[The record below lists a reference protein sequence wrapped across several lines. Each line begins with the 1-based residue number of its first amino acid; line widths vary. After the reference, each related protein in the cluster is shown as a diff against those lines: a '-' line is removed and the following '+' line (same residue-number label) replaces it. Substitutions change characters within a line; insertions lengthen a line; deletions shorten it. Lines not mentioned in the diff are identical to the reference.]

1 MVRLFSIAR
10 LVSKAL
16 LTSILVSL
24 SAFAVAQVMG
34 GYGGYG
40 GGMQG
45 INPQMMGG
53 GFGAGGLPGGFS
65 GMGGGLGGATGVIGF
80 GMGLGGDAGMAE
92 QGDLDVPGG
101 VAVVPAPGTG
111 TQPKPK
117 TQPLPPNEFQ
127 KFVLQTTGQA
137 YPLFG
142 SSFFENTLNNIT
154 DPNRLAVGD
163 DYTLGVGDE
172 LLIRVW
178 GSINLNTRVTVDR
191 KGEIA
196 LPKLGTTKVAGLKA
210 SQIEPTVRTLLAQ
223 NYKDFKVSVVPGRL
237 RRITVYVVGQA
248 RNPGS
253 YTLNSESTLTS
264 GLFASGGPN
273 PTGSIRRV
281 QLMRQGNVIAEFDL
295 YSFLNRGDKSSDLRL
310 LDGDVLVYPK
320 AVGHLALVGK
330 VNAPGVFEIKDPT
343 ETLGDFLN
351 LAGGMPVVAD
361 PRRAT
366 LERLSPS
373 AAVPRRLEEFALD
386 AQGLKKPV
394 SNGDVV
400 SVLPIVPEL
409 ANVVTLRGSVAQPAR
424 YAWKSGMR
432 VSDIITGYSVLK
444 SAESLRRQN
453 ELLFDG
459 FEQERA
465 ARARIRVPADLGL
478 ERRAMLKES
487 RDLAAAQTE
496 LATAANAGRPPE
508 AALAVAPNSPA
519 ALAAGLGS
527 LGGVGSVG
535 QNSPS
540 PASQGGRFSDGQGEG
555 SGIGQGI
562 AGPGG
567 VNQAESLL
575 NRIGKAIE
583 EVNLDY
589 AVIERIEP
597 LGLRVSVLPF
607 SIGNVLADPNSPDNL
622 ALQAGDIITVFSDR
636 DLHLPQAKRR
646 VFVRIEGEVNRPGVY
661 QVMPGERLTNL
672 LQKAGGTT
680 SDSYLFGMGIYRE
693 SVKQNQRENLEKL
706 VRRVEQESSG
716 AVAAASQSVGASS
729 DPGAF
734 QARAV
739 ALQQARQDAI
749 QRLRMIRPE
758 GRVTLSLKPDP
769 KLEVAQIPDLRLFQ
783 GDRIYVP
790 ARPDFVYVYGA
801 VNTEAALIYQRNAD
815 VASYLKL
822 AGVTSG
828 ADSDAVILLR
838 ADGSAVSNPPS
849 FWGNEVLKT
858 VVMPGDTIVMPEK
871 VDRESKWS
879 VFVRNSKDIT
889 QTLFQLGLGA
899 AALKTLRQ

>member
-1 MVRLFSIAR
+1 MIDLRVKEFVVRWLSAVRLTLKSLNIAA
-10 LVSKAL
+10 LVG
-16 LTSILVSL
+16 T
-24 SAFAVAQVMG
+24 SAFSVAQVMG

-45 INPQMMGG
+45 MNPQMVGG
-53 GFGAGGLPGGFS
+53 GVVGGPGIGVGS
-65 GMGGGLGGATGVIGF
+65 ALGGGTGVVGLGLGLGGEA
-80 GMGLGGDAGMAE
+80 GLTE
-92 QGDLDVPGG
+92 QGDLDGPGSPA
-101 VAVVPAPGTG
+101 AVSIAGSG
-111 TQPKPK
+111 TQVKPK

-178 GSINLNTRVTVDR
+178 GSINLNARVTVDR

-196 LPKLGTTKVAGLKA
+196 LPKLGTTKVAGLKS
-210 SQIEPTVRTLLAQ
+210 SQIEPTIRTLLSQ

-320 AVGHLALVGK
+320 AVGHVALVGK
-330 VNAPGVFEIKDPT
+330 VNVPGVFEIKDAT

-351 LAGGMPVVAD
+351 LAGGIPAVAD

-366 LERLSPS
+366 LERLSPG
-373 AAVPRRLEEFALD
+373 APVPRRLEEFALD

-424 YAWKSGMR
+424 FAWKSGMR
-432 VSDIITGYSVLK
+432 VSDIITGYPVLK

-453 ELLFDG
+453 ELF
-459 FEQERA
+459 
-465 ARARIRVPADLGL
+465 LG
-478 ERRAMLKES
+478 E
-487 RDLAAAQTE
+487 
-496 LATAANAGRPPE
+496 P
-508 AALAVAPNSPA
+508 
-519 ALAAGLGS
+519 ALAAGTRL
-527 LGGVGSVG
+527 V
-535 QNSPS
+535 
-540 PASQGGRFSDGQGEG
+540 A
-555 SGIGQGI
+555 
-562 AGPGG
+562 
-567 VNQAESLL
+567 
-575 NRIGKAIE
+575 RIGKSIE
-583 EVNLDY
+583 EINLDY
-589 AVIERIEP
+589 AVVERIEP
-597 LGLRVSVLPF
+597 EGLRVSVLPF
-607 SIGNVLADPNSPDNL
+607 SIANVLADPNSPDNL
-622 ALQAGDIITVFSDR
+622 ALLSGDVITVFSDG
-636 DLHLPQAKRR
+636 DLRLPQAKRR
-646 VFVRIEGEVNRPGVY
+646 VFVSVEGEVNRPGVY
-661 QVMPGERLTNL
+661 RVMPGERLRDI

-680 SDSYLFGMGIYRE
+680 SDSYLFGLGIYRE
-693 SVKQNQRENLEKL
+693 SVKLAQRENIEKL
-706 VRRVEQESSG
+706 VRRVEQESST
-716 AVAAASQSVGASS
+716 AAAGALQSVGASS
-729 DPGAF
+729 ELGAI
-734 QARAV
+734 QARAA
-739 ALQQARQDAI
+739 ALQQSRQASL
-749 QRLRMIRPE
+749 QRLKGIRPE
-758 GRVTLSLKPDP
+758 GRVTLSLKPD
-769 KLEVAQIPDLRLFQ
+769 LSLVVGQIPDLRLLE
-783 GDRIYVP
+783 GDRIFVP
-790 ARPDFVYVYGA
+790 PTPDFVYVFGA

-815 VASYLKL
+815 VAHYLKT
-822 AGVTSG
+822 AGVSSG
-828 ADSDAVILLR
+828 ADSDALILLR
-838 ADGSAVSNPPS
+838 ADGSAVSNQGS

-871 VDRESKWS
+871 VDRESNWS
-879 VFVRNSKDIT
+879 VIVRNAKDIT